1 MNTTLLIQNLINGLL
16 LGGLYVCIAIGFS
29 LIWGVL
35 NIINLLHGSLIIL
48 GSYFAFYAF
57 TLLGISPF
65 LAPLL
70 VIPVMFAFGYV
81 LQLFILNR
89 VVGKPV
95 LITMTLTFGLDLILN
110 NMMLYFF
117 TANFR
122 RIVFPMPFENIEL
135 GNIIIPMDRVIAM
148 ILALLLTLV
157 FYLLLRMSRVG
168 RAIVAVR
175 NDRDAAV
182 LMGVNVQSIYAVTFG
197 IGTAFA
203 AAAGC
208 LLAMI
213 FPISPAASVVY
224 LGKAF
229 VICVL
234 GGLGSIGGA
243 MVGGLAL
250 GVIES
255 MGVMVTGPEYSTLIG
270 FLVLLT
276 VLVIKPTGLV
286 GKRGYE

>member
-1 MNTTLLIQNLINGLL
+1 MTLFFQNLVNGLL

-35 NIINLLHGSLIIL
+35 NIINLLHGSIIVL
-48 GSYFAFYAF
+48 GSYIAFYAF
-57 TLLGISPF
+57 TYLGISPF
-65 LAPLL
+65 LAPVF
-70 VIPVMFAFGYV
+70 VIPIMFGFGYF
-81 LQLFILNR
+81 LQLGVLNR
-89 VVGKPV
+89 VVDQPV

-110 NMMLYFF
+110 NAMLYAF
-117 TANFR
+117 TADFR
-122 RIVFPMPFENIEL
+122 RIVFKVPFDNIEVL
-135 GNIIIPMDRVIAM
+135 GVIVPMDRVFAM
-148 ILALLLTLV
+148 GLALLLTLV
-157 FYLLLRMSRVG
+157 FYLLLHMSRTG

-182 LMGVNVQSIYAVTFG
+182 LMGVNVKNIYAVTFG
-197 IGTAFA
+197 IGAAFA

-208 LLAMI
+208 LLAII

-224 LGKAF
+224 VGKAF

-243 MVGGLAL
+243 MIGGLAL

-255 MGVMVTGPEYSTLIG
+255 MGVMVAGPEHSVLIA
-270 FLVLLT
+270 FLLLLT
-276 VLVIKPTGLV
+276 ILVVKPTGLV

>member
-1 MNTTLLIQNLINGLL
+1 MTLFFQNLVNGVL

-35 NIINLLHGSLIIL
+35 NIINLLHGSIIVL
-48 GSYFAFYAF
+48 GSYIAFYAF
-57 TLLGISPF
+57 TYFGISPF
-65 LAPLL
+65 LAPLF
-70 VIPVMFAFGYV
+70 VIPIMFGFGYV
-81 LQLFILNR
+81 LQLGVLNR
-89 VVGKPV
+89 VVDQPV

-110 NMMLYFF
+110 NAMLYAF
-117 TANFR
+117 TADYR
-122 RIVFPMPFENIEL
+122 RIVFSTPFENIEFL
-135 GNIIIPMDRVIAM
+135 GLIIPMDRVLAM
-148 ILALLLTLV
+148 GLALLLTLI
-157 FYLLLRMSRVG
+157 FYLLLRMSRTG

-182 LMGVNVQSIYAVTFG
+182 LMGVNVKNIYAVTFG
-197 IGTAFA
+197 IGSAFA

-208 LLAMI
+208 LLAI
-213 FPISPAASVVY
+213 VFPISPAASIVY
-224 LGKAF
+224 VGKAF

-243 MVGGLAL
+243 MIGGLAL

-255 MGVMVTGPEYSTLIG
+255 MGVMVAGPEHSVLIA
-270 FLVLLT
+270 FLLLLLI
-276 VLVIKPTGLV
+276 LVVKPTGLV

>member
-1 MNTTLLIQNLINGLL
+1 MTLFFQNLVNGLL

-35 NIINLLHGSLIIL
+35 NIINLLHGSIIVL
-48 GSYFAFYAF
+48 GSYIAFYAF
-57 TLLGISPF
+57 TYLGISPF
-65 LAPLL
+65 LAPLF
-70 VIPVMFAFGYV
+70 VIPIMFMFGYV
-81 LQLFILNR
+81 LQIGVLNR
-89 VVGKPV
+89 VVDQPV

-110 NMMLYFF
+110 NAMLYAF

-122 RIVFPMPFENIEL
+122 RIVFPVPFENIEVL
-135 GNIIIPMDRVIAM
+135 GVIIPMDRVFAM
-148 ILALLLTLV
+148 GLALLLTLA
-157 FYLLLRMSRVG
+157 FYLLLHMSRTG

-182 LMGVNVQSIYAVTFG
+182 LMGVNVKNIYAVTFG
-197 IGTAFA
+197 IGSAFA

-208 LLAMI
+208 LLAII

-224 LGKAF
+224 VGKAF

-243 MVGGLAL
+243 MIGGLAL

-255 MGVMVTGPEYSTLIG
+255 MGVMVAGPEHSVLIA
-270 FLVLLT
+270 FLLLLT
-276 VLVIKPTGLV
+276 ILVVKPTGLV